1 METKI
6 IEVSLGVGLNQ
17 LFPEPVKVVIY
28 PEDEDNNELNNNII
42 KTFMDF
48 SEERK
53 QNLKRFYD
61 QVIKTSNKELKLAEV
76 PASSATVK
84 LLVLG

>member
-28 PEDEDNNELNNNII
+28 PEDEDNNELNN
-42 KTFMDF
+42 KEDGKK
-48 SEERK
+48 S
-53 QNLKRFYD
+53 KRTP
-61 QVIKTSNKELKLAEV
+61 KK
-76 PASSATVK
+76 SS
-84 LLVLG
+84 